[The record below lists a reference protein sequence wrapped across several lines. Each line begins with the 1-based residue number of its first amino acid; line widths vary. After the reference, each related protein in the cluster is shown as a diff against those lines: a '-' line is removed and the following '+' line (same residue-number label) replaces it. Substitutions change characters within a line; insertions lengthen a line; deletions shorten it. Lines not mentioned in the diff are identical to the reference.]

1 MRRSTISPRC
11 RRSSIPGSETGERSP
26 IPSGAATGGVAPSS
40 LVDHIGEQNAR
51 YAERFPPGTPGG
63 APRPRWAIL
72 ACMDARLTV
81 EEITGMRTG
90 DAHIIRNAGGL
101 VTDDAIR
108 SFVIS
113 SHLLG
118 TTEFA
123 IIEHTGCG
131 MLTFEEEPTL
141 RRIAERTGADTG
153 GLRLLPFPDLET
165 SLRTQVG
172 LLASC
177 PLLPAGIPV
186 TGFLYDIETRRLRQI
201 AQATTR

>member
-1 MRRSTISPRC
+1 
-11 RRSSIPGSETGERSP
+11 
-26 IPSGAATGGVAPSS
+26 
-40 LVDHIGEQNAR
+40 
-51 YAERFPPGTPGG
+51 
-63 APRPRWAIL
+63 
-72 ACMDARLTV
+72 MDARLRV
-81 EEITGMRTG
+81 EEITGLRTG

-113 SHLLG
+113 SQLLG

-141 RRIAERTGADTG
+141 RLIAERTGADTG
-153 GLRLLPFPDLET
+153 ALRLLPFSDLET
-165 SLRTQVG
+165 SLRAQVG

-177 PLLPAGIPV
+177 ALLPAGSPV
-186 TGFLYDIETRRLRQI
+186 TGFLYDIETRRLHQT
-201 AQATTR
+201 AQATTG

>member
-1 MRRSTISPRC
+1 MSLV
-11 RRSSIPGSETGERSP
+11 ER
-26 IPSGAATGGVAPSS
+26 IREQNERYAATFDGSS
-40 LVDHIGEQNAR
+40 HAL
-51 YAERFPPGTPGG
+51 P
-63 APRPRWAIL
+63 PRPRWAIL

-81 EEITGMRTG
+81 EEIAGLSRG

-141 RRIAERTGADTG
+141 RQIADRTGADTRD
-153 GLRLLPFPDLET
+153 LRLFPFADLEAT
-165 SLRTQVG
+165 LREQVRR
-172 LLASC
+172 LTAS
-177 PLLPAGIPV
+177 PLLTAGIPV
-186 TGFLYDIETRRLRQI
+186 TGFIYDVGTGRLREIPQG
-201 AQATTR
+201 TTRSGDPGIRA